1 MGRYRIV
8 ARLGAGGMGRVYLA
22 HSPGGR
28 PVAVKV
34 VRSELAESEDF
45 RRRFAREITAARRVN
60 GAFTAGVVD
69 ADPDGS
75 PAWLATTYVPGVS
88 LGDAVAGHGPWTSE
102 PVLALGAA
110 LAEALEAI
118 HAAGV
123 VHRDLKPSNIL
134 LAVDGPRVIDFGIS
148 VAAEV
153 SALTQTGMTIGTPG
167 FMSPE
172 QVIGRPVGPA
182 SDTFSLGAVLAYAAT
197 GAGPFG
203 TGTAHVLNY
212 RTVHEQPD
220 LSLLPPELHQ
230 VVAACLAKQPHQR
243 PTVTTLL
250 HQLTQ
255 AGGRD
260 GQADTITP
268 QLNGLDWMPGK
279 VAQLVQKHSSAPP
292 PVTASPPPN
301 RPAAPPPGLTAPGT
315 PPSPPDAVGSTAVTA
330 GNIGQPHQLPYEYLA
345 SPTPAP
351 PQYSRAEAVP
361 SRRRTI
367 TRTIV
372 TLCIVA
378 AVIIWVATGG
388 IGSLKHLVEGGP
400 SGDTSQQGGPSSG
413 PSQQGGPSSGPSG
426 DTSQQG
432 GPSGD
437 TSQQGG
443 TGTTELVTATATT
456 VKEDGLTMTVTR
468 IENVDGKGQV
478 HLSVLNGTNET
489 VSLFASYFALTDK
502 AGHQYKSNW
511 SSVHWQGDIGPG
523 ALEVG
528 TIELE
533 ERVPL
538 ASGPLRAEFTL
549 IYGYGLGG
557 GSIAVTGIPTR

>member
-88 LGDAVAGHGPWTSE
+88 LGDAVAGHGPWASE

-172 QVIGRPVGPA
+172 QVIGQPVGPA
-182 SDTFSLGAVLAYAAT
+182 SDIFSLSAVLAYAAT

-212 RTVHEQPD
+212 RTVHEHPD

-250 HQLTQ
+250 HQLIQ

-268 QLNGLDWMPGK
+268 QLNGLDWMPGQ
-279 VAQLVQKHSSAPP
+279 VALLVQKRSSAPP
-292 PVTASPPPN
+292 PATASPPPS
-301 RPAAPPPGLTAPGT
+301 RSAAPPPGLTAPGT
-315 PPSPPDAVGSTAVTA
+315 LPSPPDAVGGTAVTA
-330 GNIGQPHQLPYEYLA
+330 GNIG
-345 SPTPAP
+345 
-351 PQYSRAEAVP
+351 
-361 SRRRTI
+361 
-367 TRTIV
+367 
-372 TLCIVA
+372 
-378 AVIIWVATGG
+378 
-388 IGSLKHLVEGGP
+388 
-400 SGDTSQQGGPSSG
+400 
-413 PSQQGGPSSGPSG
+413 
-426 DTSQQG
+426 
-432 GPSGD
+432 
-437 TSQQGG
+437 
-443 TGTTELVTATATT
+443 
-456 VKEDGLTMTVTR
+456 
-468 IENVDGKGQV
+468 
-478 HLSVLNGTNET
+478 
-489 VSLFASYFALTDK
+489 
-502 AGHQYKSNW
+502 
-511 SSVHWQGDIGPG
+511 
-523 ALEVG
+523 
-528 TIELE
+528 
-533 ERVPL
+533 RVCCRF
-538 ASGPLRAEFTL
+538 G
-549 IYGYGLGG
+549 
-557 GSIAVTGIPTR
+557 